1 MLLALRTE
9 ILVVTVE
16 HLALD
21 IRLQALE
28 DAFLILDITLQG
40 RKGLL
45 AAGHVGT
52 LERLDLLN
60 ELAAKSILE
69 NCFLFEEGVRIQGGE
84 GLPSSLDGYHSICAL
99 EQVLEPIKEHVEKF
113 IHVHLHLGV
122 HHVAVVVLEGHA
134 KRQGVVGAL
143 LALLQ
148 VGEHC
153 LELEDDGILHGSFIV
168 GNAFR
173 DRCFKQCLHN
183 FKKKKKHQV
192 NIHARN
198 EIYLSEIWNHE
209 KLLHNRVHIARC
221 ALVHESNVST

>member
-1 MLLALRTE
+1 MHVSNNSSQKTNLKPFERVDMLLALRTE

-183 FKKKKKHQV
+183 F
-192 NIHARN
+192 
-198 EIYLSEIWNHE
+198 
-209 KLLHNRVHIARC
+209 
-221 ALVHESNVST
+221 